1 MISAIVKTF
10 TGIRWGEW
18 SLIALFISVLSGMVV
33 ALQYDPATPLYSSS
47 SLDILVPHGS
57 YFRSLHF
64 YSSQFFFLF
73 SIAHLVAV
81 FKKTEGYT
89 RGQWLKLTATLPVGL
104 LILFTGY
111 ILRGDSTGSL
121 AGIIAENI
129 LLAIPLAGE
138 PINDLLLS
146 ISDNHMKRVYINHV
160 ITLGIF
166 WGILAWEH
174 LRVYR
179 ASFNNHLLLTGFILL
194 ISVLIA
200 APFEPEQLGVFYVTG
215 PWFFLGLQ
223 ELLRFLPTLVAG
235 VIVPLLL
242 LAALALLRPANN
254 YLRPLLIFI
263 LIWLISYAA
272 LSLIAL
278 SH

>member
-1 MISAIVKTF
+1 MISSLVKTC
-10 TGIRWGEW
+10 TSVRWGEW

-47 SLDILVPHGS
+47 SLDILVPYGS

-73 SIAHLVAV
+73 SLAHLVAV
-81 FKKTEGYT
+81 FNKTEGYT
-89 RGQWLKLTATLPVGL
+89 RTQWIKLTATLPLGL

-111 ILRGDSTGSL
+111 ILRGDSTGSS
-121 AGIIAENI
+121 AGIIGENI
-129 LLAIPLAGE
+129 LLAIPILGD
-138 PINDLLLS
+138 PLNDLLLS
-146 ISDNHMKRVYINHV
+146 ISDNHMKRVYVNH
-160 ITLGIF
+160 IISLGVF

-179 ASFNNHLLLTGFILL
+179 TSFNRHLLLTGLILL
-194 ISVLIA
+194 FSVLIA
-200 APFEPEQLGVFYVTG
+200 APFEPDELGVFYTAG

-235 VIVPLLL
+235 VIIPFLL
-242 LAALALLRPANN
+242 LAALALLRPANRFF
-254 YLRPLLIFI
+254 RPLLIFI
-263 LIWLISYAA
+263 LIWLIAYTI

-278 SH
+278 GR